1 MFLSRSLR
9 QSVVMT
15 HDHSPLST
23 PLEESPDPEIPA
35 PLWTESGPTTQPAA
49 DTDDTLPA
57 FAVSSSGTVFTA
69 GELAGGTEVP
79 AAMSIP
85 PAAPLPGSLGFPESS
100 VRTTPSS
107 ITTGTT
113 SGAASPMSVP
123 VVEGKRSG
131 NGWAKPAL
139 VGGLVG
145 AVLSSAVLGTALVA
159 TRRDN
164 NTKATT
170 ATTTVSAASSSPS
183 TSSRPIS
190 VIDEKMAGPLKIREI
205 LTTVQPAVVSIAT
218 QSGFSINEFDQTGA
232 GTGMVVTSDG
242 YILTNNHVIA
252 SATTV
257 KVTFS
262 DRKVRNAVVV
272 GTDPSN
278 DVALIKVNA
287 TGLPSVKLGKSK
299 ALQVGDQ
306 VVAIGN
312 ALALPGGP
320 TVTTGIV
327 SALNRSLEGDGETL
341 EGLIQ
346 TDAAINPGNSGGPL
360 VNSAGEVVGMNTA
373 IIRNTANIGFS
384 IASDRFSP
392 ILDKLKANAKSN
404 GDVFKPRTF
413 LGVTMYEL
421 TPDLVER
428 FGLGTDK
435 GVLVADVN
443 IGSPADNAG
452 LQAGDVVVKFDG
464 KTVTRSEELK
474 DLVQARKPGDVVVV
488 SWVTRDGRK
497 MEANIELGSA
507 RRVTAPAVPVPDN
520 ANPFLP

>member
-1 MFLSRSLR
+1 
-9 QSVVMT
+9 
-15 HDHSPLST
+15 
-23 PLEESPDPEIPA
+23 
-35 PLWTESGPTTQPAA
+35 
-49 DTDDTLPA
+49 
-57 FAVSSSGTVFTA
+57 
-69 GELAGGTEVP
+69 
-79 AAMSIP
+79 
-85 PAAPLPGSLGFPESS
+85 
-100 VRTTPSS
+100 
-107 ITTGTT
+107 
-113 SGAASPMSVP
+113 
-123 VVEGKRSG
+123 
-131 NGWAKPAL
+131 
-139 VGGLVG
+139 
-145 AVLSSAVLGTALVA
+145 
-159 TRRDN
+159 
-164 NTKATT
+164 
-170 ATTTVSAASSSPS
+170 
-183 TSSRPIS
+183 
-190 VIDEKMAGPLKIREI
+190 MAGPLKIREI

-272 GTDPSN
+272 GIDPSN

-474 DLVQARKPGDVVVV
+474 DLVQGRKPGDVVVV

-507 RRVTAPAVPVPDN
+507 RRVTAQAVPVPDN

>member
-1 MFLSRSLR
+1 MLLSRLIR
-9 QSVVMT
+9 HGGVMT
-15 HDHSPLST
+15 HEHSPLST
-23 PLEESPDPEIPA
+23 PLEESRTHDVQSA
-35 PLWTESGPTTQPAA
+35 PQFLS
-49 DTDDTLPA
+49 DDDTLPV
-57 FAVSSSGTVFTA
+57 FAVSSSGTVFGPA
-69 GELAGGTEVP
+69 DVP
-79 AAMSIP
+79 DTTGVPSGSPVP
-85 PAAPLPGSLGFPESS
+85 PSAPLPESLGFPGSLGFPESN
-100 VRTTPSS
+100 VRTAST

-113 SGAASPMSVP
+113 SGTGSPMSVP
-123 VVEGKRSG
+123 MTDSSG
-131 NGWAKPAL
+131 VKGGWAKPAL

-145 AVLSSAVLGTALVA
+145 ALLSSAVLGTALVA

-164 NTKATT
+164 NSKP
-170 ATTTVSAASSSPS
+170 TVPSAAVAATAS
-183 TSSRPIS
+183 TASTTPQS
-190 VIDEKMAGPLKIREI
+190 VAIIDNKLAAPLKIRQI
-205 LTTVQPAVVSIAT
+205 LTAVQPAVVSIAT
-218 QSGFSINEFDQTGA
+218 QTGFSINEFEQNGA
-232 GTGMVVTSDG
+232 GTGMVVTPDG

-257 KVTFS
+257 KVTFA

-278 DVALIKVNA
+278 DVALIKVEA
-287 TGLPSVKLGKSK
+287 KGLPSVKLGKSK

-392 ILDKLKANAKSN
+392 ILDKLKANAKNN

-464 KTVTRSEELK
+464 KTVTKSENLK
-474 DLVQARKPGDVVVV
+474 NLVQARKAGDIVVVA
-488 SWVTRDGRK
+488 WVTRDGRR

-507 RRVTAPAVPVPDN
+507 RRVYSQPIPAPD
-520 ANPFLP
+520 ANPLLP